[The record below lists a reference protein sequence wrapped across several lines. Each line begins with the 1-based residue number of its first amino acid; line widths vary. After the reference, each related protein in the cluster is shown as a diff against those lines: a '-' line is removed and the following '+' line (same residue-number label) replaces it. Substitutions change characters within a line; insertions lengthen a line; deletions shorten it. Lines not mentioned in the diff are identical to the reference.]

1 MIHLGH
7 SLPLKSKGEK
17 IGFATTKEEI
27 SNEQTAI
34 NYNGDAHLLT
44 IAPTGAGKG
53 RSNIIP
59 TCLTYTGSLIL
70 IDPKGEAAQVTAKAR
85 EKFGPVYIIDPFKI
99 ITQTPDKFN
108 PLDTA
113 LPGLPVEQEGMML
126 AEAIQGNTSSMASD
140 PYWDNKATE
149 LLSALFI
156 NELSNGKSIKNI
168 RQTLMSDDVDYNIA
182 VMMDTNKDMNKYAY
196 ELFGSYLQTPSEK
209 TRPCILSTAQQH
221 MSLLGDPSVLETL
234 DGPTSFSIQDLLDG
248 KPMTIYFVIPPNKI
262 VPFSHLLRLWIIS
275 LINLLTNRKYKP
287 EQPTLM
293 LLDECGNLGEMQSL
307 VTAVTLLRSYGLQI
321 WMFFQDL
328 GQMKQYYPKQW
339 CTLINNCEVVMAYSM
354 RNMMMSKEIAETLG
368 GGTPFE
374 ILSMPTSHGIVCL
387 SGREPFKIKLL
398 DYMTD
403 KEFKDLGFRK
413 NSFYEKKPDIKNN
426 LKPNKPTKRVNR
438 KGGKS
443 NDHNPEKE

>member
-1 MIHLGH
+1 MITIGH
-7 SLPLKSKGEK
+7 SLPNKKVANKVGFKSIDEVV
-17 IGFATTKEEI
+17 
-27 SNEQTAI
+27 NDEQGPI
-34 NYNGDAHLLT
+34 EYHGDAHLLT

-70 IDPKGEAAQVTAKAR
+70 LDPKGEAAQVTAKAR

-99 ITQTPDKFN
+99 VTQNPDKFN
-108 PLDTA
+108 PLETA

-126 AEAIQGNTSSMASD
+126 AKAIQGNTSSLASD
-140 PYWDNKATE
+140 PYWDNKSTE

-156 NELSNGKSIKNI
+156 NELCNGKSIKNI
-168 RQTLMSDDVDYNIA
+168 RQSLMSDDVDYNIA
-182 VMMDTNKDMNKYAY
+182 VMMDNNKELNKYAY

-221 MSLLGDPSVLETL
+221 LSLLGDPAVLESL

-262 VPFSHLLRLWIIS
+262 YAFSNLLRLWVIS
-275 LINLLTNRKYKP
+275 LINLLSNRKHKP

-328 GQMKQYYPKQW
+328 GQMKQLYPKQW
-339 CTLINNCEVVMAYSM
+339 TTLFNNSEIVMAYGI
-354 RNMMMSKEIAETLG
+354 RNMMMAKEVAETLG

-374 ILSMPTSHGIVCL
+374 ILSMHTSHGLACL

-403 KEFKDLGFRK
+403 KEFKDSGFRK
-413 NSFYEKKPDIKNN
+413 NSFYEKKPDLKND
-426 LKPNKPTKRVNR
+426 LKPNKPIKRVKR

-443 NDHNPEKE
+443 NNQNPEKD